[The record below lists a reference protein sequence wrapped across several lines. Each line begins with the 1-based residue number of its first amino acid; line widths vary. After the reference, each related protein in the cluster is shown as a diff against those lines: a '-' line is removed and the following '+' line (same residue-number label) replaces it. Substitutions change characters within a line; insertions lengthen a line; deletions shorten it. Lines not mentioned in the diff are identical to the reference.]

1 MRKRLGLW
9 KRRRGKKTKRSMRD
23 DIAVYIALGTVLIA
37 SLTAVAL
44 WVALPTLQELWALN

>member
-9 KRRRGKKTKRSMRD
+9 KRRRGNKSKRSMRD
-23 DIAVYIALGTVLIA
+23 DIVVYIALGTVLIA

-44 WVALPTLQELWALN
+44 YVALPTLQSLWRL